1 MKRLLPGLTACA
13 AAAMI
18 AVPAASSA
26 RTYDS
31 GGFRYEYEVEYDD
44 YGEPEEVTIDDVWR
58 IDAEGKRVDWDAKS
72 FAFPDS
78 LPATITNGSDYAT
91 YSKVYDDNGNFLSNV
106 WTQVSSTKE
115 VKEFVLPV
123 VGIYARF
130 YDDAAVLESV
140 TFPDTVEWIDGY
152 YGECTNLATVV
163 MGDEVEFN
171 RSVFDGTPWRKA
183 QGEMFIRNG
192 TLVAYDGTATD
203 VVVPEGVEKI
213 GDWAF
218 EDCTNLVSVTLPST
232 LESIGYEAFYRTA
245 LASVVIP
252 EGVEYIGVEAFANCT
267 NLVSVT
273 LPSTLEEI
281 DDEAFRGCGKLSA
294 IAIPE
299 GVEYISDEAFE
310 NCTNLVSV
318 TLPSTLEEIGSEAF
332 YRTALASVAI
342 PEGVEYISDEAFAYC
357 ANLVSVTLPSTLE
370 HIGDNAFYRTAL
382 ASVVIP
388 EGVEYISD
396 EAFAD
401 CTNLVTVTGTCPE
414 LRYVG
419 SNPFYGTPVYE
430 NIEEGLVRVGPIVFG
445 WRGEATEALTIPEG
459 VSYICSDAFY
469 GYGDNGST
477 CSYDEKTDEYVC
489 TENKLAVALS
499 LPSTLKHIGG
509 WAFESSGVTTV
520 TGGEN
525 VESVGY
531 ATFWGTPYWNAI
543 QEKCGDAAVAFDYV
557 RLGKTILGFVGVAPA
572 EVAIPD
578 DVVAISS
585 YLFDAEDNP
594 TAISNITS
602 VVIGS
607 GLESLPDRA
616 FYSLPNLVSVTGGA
630 ALEELNDDA
639 FGRCEKLATVEL
651 SGPLDYIDDAFEYC
665 GSLTDVTLGARFLD
679 LDDEED
685 VFYGCTN
692 LVNVTFNI
700 VEPDP
705 DDYELDD
712 DDTLPEPYV
721 RVSSLTFFP
730 NGTDR
735 DCAKLQSV
743 KVLRK
748 GWKMLGWEAGDDEFP
763 ADVSTLKLYRSYTQ
777 IDSYCNTGAWDSE
790 TGSYI
795 YYDEPVCVTNTYN
808 DYSAVAFRPQW
819 RKVLRTAE
827 DDGAFA
833 LDAKASYIGWLTDAD
848 GKLAGFVTVKTAKGR
863 NGVSKTT
870 ATVTLLGQRKI
881 SIKDTVDANGVGQ
894 GALAGLTVG
903 ANGLYGTLAVNGVA
917 YDVDGARDVSKTR
930 LDPAQNTLAALKGK
944 VWTLALE
951 PDGEDLHAFA
961 NGCIGLSVTMG
972 AKGKAKVSGVLP
984 DGGRVNASAQT
995 IVGDVACCIPVVY
1008 SKPKD
1013 SLAFLLWIDSAGK
1026 PLDIT
1031 EISDWKG
1038 TGANR
1043 DTFAAELRAVGFEEL
1058 EALQGTTY
1066 AQLDDEEIP
1075 EIDGLLAQFLPYGEP
1090 VFTGAKWTANKAAVI
1105 RYKAGAFDQ
1114 AAYDLGVSKGKTND
1128 SGLKLTYTPKTGLF
1142 KGSFKVYTLLPS
1154 GKIKKYTAK
1163 VNGVV
1168 LDGYGYGSALVP
1180 KVGAMPFFLGDD
1192 FDDIVETLP

>member
-31 GGFRYEYEVEYDD
+31 GGFRYEYYVEYDD

-78 LPATITNGSDYAT
+78 LPVTITNGSDYAT
-91 YSKVYDDNGNFLSNV
+91 YSKVYDDKGNFLSNV

-123 VGIYARF
+123 VGINAGF

-140 TFPDTVEWIDGY
+140 TFPDTVEWIDGDFSS
-152 YGECTNLATVV
+152 CTNLATVV
-163 MGDEVEFN
+163 MGDEVEFD
-171 RSVFDGTPWRKA
+171 RFVFDGTPWMKA

-192 TLVAYDGTATD
+192 TLIAYDGTATD
-203 VVVPEGVEKI
+203 VVVPEGVEEI
-213 GDWAF
+213 G
-218 EDCTNLVSVTLPST
+218 S
-232 LESIGYEAFYRTA
+232 Y
-245 LASVVIP
+245 
-252 EGVEYIGVEAFANCT
+252 AFANCT

-273 LPSTLEEI
+273 LPSTLEYI
-281 DDEAFRGCGKLSA
+281 GYGAFRGTALASVV
-294 IAIPE
+294 IPE
-299 GVEYISDEAFE
+299 GVENIGYEAFAY
-310 NCTNLVSV
+310 CTNLVSV
-318 TLPSTLEEIGSEAF
+318 TLPSTLESIGDNAF
-332 YRTALASVAI
+332 YNTALASVAL
-342 PEGVEYISDEAFAYC
+342 PEGVE
-357 ANLVSVTLPSTLE
+357 N
-370 HIGDNAFYRTAL
+370 IGY
-382 ASVVIP
+382 
-388 EGVEYISD
+388 

-419 SNPFYGTPVYE
+419 SNPFSGTPVYE

-445 WRGEATEALTIPEG
+445 WRGEAAEALTIPEG

-469 GYGDNGST
+469 WYGNNGST
-477 CSYDEKTDEYVC
+477 CSYDEKSDEYVC

-499 LPSTLKHIGG
+499 LPSTLKGIGS
-509 WAFESSGVTTV
+509 WAFEYSGVTTV

-525 VESVGY
+525 VES
-531 ATFWGTPYWNAI
+531 ASRNAFSGTPYWNAI

-578 DVVAISS
+578 DVVAIPSG
-585 YLFDAEDNP
+585 LFDADDNP
-594 TAISNITS
+594 TAAISNITS

-607 GLESLPDRA
+607 GLESLPSYA
-616 FYSLPNLVSVTGGA
+616 FYGLPNLVSVTGGA
-630 ALEELNDDA
+630 ALEELNEDA
-639 FGRCEKLATVEL
+639 FRRCEKLATVEL
-651 SGPLDYIDDAFEYC
+651 SGPLDDIEYAFGYC

-679 LDDEED
+679 LDDDDD
-685 VFYGCTN
+685 VFYVCTN

-721 RVSSLTFFP
+721 RVSSRTFFP
-730 NGTDR
+730 SGTDR

-748 GWKMLGWEAGDDEFP
+748 GWKMLGWEADDDEFP
-763 ADVSTLKLYRSYTQ
+763 ADVSTLKLYEPYTQ

-808 DYSAVAFRPQW
+808 SYSAVSFRPQW

-1013 SLAFLLWIDSAGK
+1013 SLAFLLWIDSTGK

-1038 TGANR
+1038 TGANK
-1043 DTFAAELRAVGFEEL
+1043 DAFAAELRAVGFEEL